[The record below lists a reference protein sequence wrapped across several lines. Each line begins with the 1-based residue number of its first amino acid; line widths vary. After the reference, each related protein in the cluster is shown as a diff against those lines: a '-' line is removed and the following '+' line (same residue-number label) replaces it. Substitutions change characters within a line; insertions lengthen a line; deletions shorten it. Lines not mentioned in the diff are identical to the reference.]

1 LWGYSDEFMAR
12 AGADLT
18 LTAADIERDH
28 VTMLETG
35 DRLVA
40 FYRLIRQPDMALL
53 QDLFVDPDAIGEG
66 HGRRLFMDAAQVARG
81 WGYRSMEL
89 DSDPNAETFYR
100 RLGAERVGETL
111 SLLIPGRTLPRL
123 RYEL

>member
-1 LWGYSDEFMAR
+1 MAR
-12 AGADLT
+12 AGADLK

-28 VTMLETG
+28 VTVLEIG
-35 DRLVA
+35 DRLLA
-40 FYRLIRQPDMALL
+40 FYRLIRQPDLALL
-53 QDLFVDPDAIGEG
+53 QDLFVDPDAIGQG

-89 DSDPNAETFYR
+89 DSDPDAETFYR
-100 RLGAERVGETL
+100 RLGAERVGETP